1 MTGKRAGE
9 TDTGESDD
17 ATRAEPG
24 AREALERAASIAQA
38 WTERAVLGIVR
49 DTGGPVITR
58 PRCPGSAATVPD
70 TEALTGLRTAAGVEL
85 RARQLARGYIRTARE
100 DGASWHEIGAAL
112 DLAANDEHD
121 CAAEAAFG
129 YAAPADSYYA
139 RIYGPTCNWRCPACY
154 GLIRDLGPHQG
165 SPARSEE
172 MHGPGCPRLAADVAT
187 YHASRDD
194 E

>member
-1 MTGKRAGE
+1 MTGKRDGE
-9 TDTGESDD
+9 TDAGEIDD
-17 ATRAEPG
+17 ATWAEP
-24 AREALERAASIAQA
+24 ATCEALERAASIAQT

-58 PRCPGSAATVPD
+58 PRWPGGAALPD
-70 TEALTGLRTAAGVEL
+70 TEALTGLRTAAGVEQ

-100 DGASWHEIGAAL
+100 DGASWHEIAAAL
-112 DLAANDEHD
+112 DLAADDEHD

-129 YAAPADSYYA
+129 YAAPVDSYYA

-172 MHGPGCPRLAADVAT
+172 MHGPGCPRLAADVAA
-187 YHASRDD
+187 YHAARG
-194 E
+194 EQ

>member
-1 MTGKRAGE
+1 MTGKRDGKR
-9 TDTGESDD
+9 DTGESGD
-17 ATRAEPG
+17 ATRAGPG
-24 AREALERAASIAQA
+24 TREAAERAASIAQT

-49 DTGGPVITR
+49 DTGGPIITR
-58 PRCPGSAATVPD
+58 PRWPGGAPVLD
-70 TEALTGLRTAAGVEL
+70 TEALTGLRTAADVEQ

-100 DGASWHEIGAAL
+100 DGASWPEIGAAL

-121 CAAEAAFG
+121 SAAEAAFG

-172 MHGPGCPRLAADVAT
+172 KHGPGCPRLAADLAA
-187 YHASRDD
+187 YHAARG
-194 E
+194 EQ